1 MVNTR
6 KGTYTD
12 KSSEGVLEAPS
23 PRAAVHGTR
32 VRGRRFKSTPP
43 WRPYKLPSK
52 KSHVDIPTNS
62 DDLDDVPLA
71 RLLKKV
77 AAPDVFPEKFADP
90 ILSVHS
96 QESSSS
102 EGVFVPTPGL
112 RQTSSVEP
120 NPSHY
125 SPPIQSPIPD
135 NIASTDPY
143 AAPVEHVVELV
154 GNEDVVEPV
163 DIDDHNDEPTNGIP
177 VVALSVKYTILHKI
191 GIANWFPSSH
201 ASSVYVALGT
211 FLYRIC
217 NDDRGS
223 HVPDIDHDLHPSR
236 GPRLF
241 DTTNWDKATDRFF
254 VDRELASKI
263 LNALTAESRS
273 LSTAISLL
281 LERRLEIDSLI
292 RHLKTF
298 APSSSRGDPSSD

>member
-32 VRGRRFKSTPP
+32 VRGRRFQSTPP

-77 AAPDVFPEKFADP
+77 VAPDVFPEKFADP
-90 ILSVHS
+90 ILFVHS

-125 SPPIQSPIPD
+125 SPPIQSPLIHSCVSIMNLIEEAGLSKTISDVGLFYSSINFSPSSS
-135 NIASTDPY
+135 STDVLV
-143 AAPVEHVVELV
+143 AVLSGGTLSSWPV
-154 GNEDVVEPV
+154 
-163 DIDDHNDEPTNGIP
+163 NGILA
-177 VVALSVKYTILHKI
+177 VALSVKYVILHKI
-191 GIANWFPSSH
+191 DIAN
-201 ASSVYVALGT
+201 
-211 FLYRIC
+211 
-217 NDDRGS
+217 
-223 HVPDIDHDLHPSR
+223 
-236 GPRLF
+236 
-241 DTTNWDKATDRFF
+241 
-254 VDRELASKI
+254 
-263 LNALTAESRS
+263 
-273 LSTAISLL
+273 
-281 LERRLEIDSLI
+281 
-292 RHLKTF
+292 
-298 APSSSRGDPSSD
+298 